1 MRASTAFKPCLLYF
15 QQSIHE
21 REKTTNYHLTE
32 LSILFSFLCFMLNVF
47 TVNTGLSM
55 RKLGSAPNNN
65 NRNIIHGTGLDE
77 EQHVV

>member
-15 QQSIHE
+15 QQSTHE

-32 LSILFSFLCFMLNVF
+32 LSILFSFLCFMLNGF

-55 RKLGSAPNNN
+55 RKLGSASNNS
-65 NRNIIHGTGLDE
+65 RNIIHGTGLDV